1 MYTTLLA
8 FLCLPLA
15 IASPCQ
21 GGDRYKTSIYLTTNE
36 QQNSV
41 VALPIGRNG
50 LLGNGTSIPT
60 GGRGASGLLASN
72 NQPSAPDSL
81 FSQAAL
87 TVSGKY
93 LFAVNAGS
101 NSLSM
106 FLIDHDDSTKLTLVQ
121 EPLSLP
127 GEFPVTVA
135 ASQKKNLVCVGF
147 SGAKAG
153 ISCAKFSA
161 HGIEAMDQLRPIELG
176 QTTPP
181 HGPLNTVSQVF
192 FAADEKT
199 LYSTVKGDPMVNN
212 TGYFASFPIQ
222 DGKVSNE
229 GVRSSPNGTAVLF
242 GSVVIPGTSDVFVTD
257 ASFGAA
263 ILDVTKDGKAIS
275 AHRGPIAGQMATCW
289 ATVNQRTGTGFV
301 TDAVVNRLVEVSLA
315 DASVQS
321 SIDLSA
327 NGDPGL
333 LDLVSHG
340 KYVYALSGGNGTT
353 EAAIVVVDAISK
365 KQVQHQS
372 VAYLGAG
379 KSSAGLAINWS

>member
-1 MYTTLLA
+1 MYTSVLA

-15 IASPCQ
+15 MASPCQ
-21 GGDRYKTSIYLTTNE
+21 GRDPYKTAIYLTTNE

-50 LLGNGTSIPT
+50 LLGNGTSIST

-81 FSQAAL
+81 FSQSAL

-106 FLIDHDDSTKLTLVQ
+106 FLIDQNDSTKLTLVQ

-153 ISCAKFSA
+153 ISCARFSA

-192 FAADEKT
+192 FAADDKT

-242 GSVVIPGTSDVFVTD
+242 GSVVIPGTNDVFVTD

-263 ILDVTKDGKAIS
+263 ILDVTKDGKAVS
-275 AHRGPIAGQMATCW
+275 AHRGPIANQMATCW
-289 ATVNQRTGTGFV
+289 ATLNQRTGTGFV

-315 DASVQS
+315 DASVLS

-340 KYVYALSGGNGTT
+340 KYVYALSAGNGTT
-353 EAAIVVVDAISK
+353 EAAIVVVDAVSK
-365 KQVQHQS
+365 KQVQHES
-372 VAYLGAG
+372 LAYLGAG

>member
-1 MYTTLLA
+1 MYTSVLA
-8 FLCLPLA
+8 LLCLPLVM
-15 IASPCQ
+15 ASPCQ
-21 GGDRYKTSIYLTTNE
+21 GGDRYKTAIYLTTNE

-81 FSQAAL
+81 FSQSAL

-106 FLIDHDDSTKLTLVQ
+106 FLIDQNDSTKLTLVQ

-153 ISCAKFSA
+153 ISCARFSA

-192 FAADEKT
+192 FAADEKM

-242 GSVVIPGTSDVFVTD
+242 GSVVIPGTNDVFVTD

-263 ILDVTKDGKAIS
+263 VLDITKDGKAIS

-372 VAYLGAG
+372 LAYLGAG